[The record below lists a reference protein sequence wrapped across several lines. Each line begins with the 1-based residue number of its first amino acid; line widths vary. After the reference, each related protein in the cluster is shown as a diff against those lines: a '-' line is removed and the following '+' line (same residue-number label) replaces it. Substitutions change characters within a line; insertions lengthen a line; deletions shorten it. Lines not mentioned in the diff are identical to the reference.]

1 MADKIKSIPE
11 GLRAIT
17 PYLTCR
23 DAARAIDFYKRA
35 FGAVETMRL
44 ADSQGRIGHAELLI
58 GGSPIM
64 LSDEHPDFG
73 AISPQTLNGTSVALH
88 LYVENADA
96 VFDRA
101 IAAGAKAARPVRDEF
116 YGDRTGTLVDPFGH
130 RWFVASRIEEVSPEE
145 MKKRYEAMMRA
156 EAKS

>member
-1 MADKIKSIPE
+1 MANKPKSIPE
-11 GLRAIT
+11 GPRAIT

-44 ADSQGRIGHAELLI
+44 ANSDGRIGHAELLI
-58 GGSPIM
+58 AGSPIM
-64 LSDEHPDFG
+64 LSDESPDFG
-73 AISPQTLNGTSVALH
+73 AISPQTLNGTSVAIH
-88 LYVENADA
+88 LYVEDADA
-96 VFDRA
+96 VFNRA
-101 IAAGAKAARPVRDEF
+101 VAAGAKPDRPLRDEF

-145 MKKRYEAMMRA
+145 MKKRYEQMVAQ
-156 EAKS
+156 AKS